1 MASLTRMTLPVN
13 GYEMRMLRGGEGA
26 PLLYLHGAGGA
37 PVVMEFM
44 ELLAERFEVIVPEHP
59 GFGDSEDPEW
69 FDNIHDVAYYYLG
82 ALQALG
88 LAEVHLVGQSL
99 GGWIALE
106 MAVRNTSHLKSL
118 TLAGAAGID
127 LDDVSRPDTFMWSSA
142 ELARHC
148 FHDPALGEKAA
159 ALVDEAT
166 PEQLEVQLK
175 NQRTVAKIAWAPR
188 WYDPHLAKW
197 LHRIDV
203 PTHVLWAAEDRILD
217 VAYAE
222 AFAAAIGKARVT
234 IVPDCG
240 HLIHAEKPAEFSR
253 AIIEFVEGLAP

>member
-1 MASLTRMTLPVN
+1 MVSLTRMTLQVK
-13 GYEMRMLRGGEGA
+13 GYEMRMLRGGKGT

-59 GFGDSEDPEW
+59 GFGESEDPEW
-69 FDNIHDVAYYYLG
+69 FDNIHDVAYYYLD
-82 ALQALG
+82 ALEALG

-127 LDDVSRPDTFMWSSA
+127 LDDVPRPDTFMWSAA
-142 ELARHC
+142 ELVRHC
-148 FHDPALGEKAA
+148 FHDPALGEEAA
-159 ALVDEAT
+159 ALVDQAT

-175 NQRTVAKIAWAPR
+175 NQRAVAKIAWAPR

-203 PTHVLWAAEDRILD
+203 PTHVLWAADDRILD
-217 VAYAE
+217 VVYAE
-222 AFAAAIGKARVT
+222 AFAAAIGKAHVT

-240 HLIHAEKPAEFSR
+240 HLIQAEKPAEFSC
-253 AIIEFVEGLAP
+253 AIIEFLEGLAL